1 MKSSDGKTGSIRVST
16 IGEVLQRLDYEDEI
30 VRLRHRP
37 HCTASRIAYRF
48 LKARGY
54 ERVRCR
60 YTCGLEKW
68 ESAGSSLEANTPDNR
83 MTVFAPTAHTN
94 IRSAGECGGE
104 LEALLYQELPSMAE
118 WFWRG

>member
-16 IGEVLQRLDYEDEI
+16 IGEILQRLDYEDEK

-37 HCTASRIAYRF
+37 PCTASRMACRF

-54 ERVRCR
+54 ERVRR
-60 YTCGLEKW
+60 YTGGLEKW

-104 LEALLYQELPSMAE
+104 LETLLYQELPSLAE